1 MMKHLRVTVDGKSY
15 DVVVEELGQAGVPAA
30 AAPAPSFAAPAAPA
44 AAAPVAA
51 PAAPA
56 PAPAAAAP
64 APVATAPAA
73 AGENDRTA
81 PLAGIIVEIS
91 VAVGD
96 TVTLDQQVA
105 VLEAMKMKTV
115 IGAHK
120 AGKVT
125 KIYVSA
131 GDGVDVDQPLLAIE

>member
-30 AAPAPSFAAPAAPA
+30 AAPAPSFAAPAA
-44 AAAPVAA
+44 AAPVAA
-51 PAAPA
+51 PV

-64 APVATAPAA
+64 APVAAAPAA

-131 GDGVDVDQPLLAIE
+131 GDGVDVDQPLLTIE